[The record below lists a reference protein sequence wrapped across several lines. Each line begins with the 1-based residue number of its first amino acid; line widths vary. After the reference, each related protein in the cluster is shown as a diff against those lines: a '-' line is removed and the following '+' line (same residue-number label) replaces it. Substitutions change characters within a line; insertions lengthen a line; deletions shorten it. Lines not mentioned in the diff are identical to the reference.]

1 MVWLN
6 TQVVALL
13 ECFKNLGRE
22 LEIIRASYYNT
33 FIVMKIFLS
42 FVILLIALLQYR
54 LWFVNGGIEQIQH
67 DQLLLVDL
75 KKQVEEKR
83 ERNAALYAEVEDLRK
98 GQESLE
104 ERARKELGMIR
115 DGETFF
121 QVLD

>member
-1 MVWLN
+1 
-6 TQVVALL
+6 
-13 ECFKNLGRE
+13 
-22 LEIIRASYYNT
+22 
-33 FIVMKIFLS
+33 MKIFLS

-54 LWFVNGGIEQIQH
+54 FWFVNGGIEQIKH
-67 DQLLLVDL
+67 DQLMLVDL

-104 ERARKELGMIR
+104 ERARKDLGMIR
-115 DGETFF
+115 NGETFF

>member
-1 MVWLN
+1 
-6 TQVVALL
+6 
-13 ECFKNLGRE
+13 
-22 LEIIRASYYNT
+22 
-33 FIVMKIFLS
+33 MKIFLS
-42 FVILLIALLQYR
+42 FVILLIVLLQYR
-54 LWFVNGGIEQIQH
+54 LWFANGGIEQIQH

-121 QVLD
+121 QVLE

>member
-1 MVWLN
+1 
-6 TQVVALL
+6 
-13 ECFKNLGRE
+13 
-22 LEIIRASYYNT
+22 
-33 FIVMKIFLS
+33 MKIFLS
-42 FVILLIALLQYR
+42 IIILLIVLLQYR
-54 LWFVNGGIEQIQH
+54 LWFANGGIAQIQH
-67 DQLLLVDL
+67 DQLMLADL

-121 QVLD
+121 QVLE

>member
-1 MVWLN
+1 VDWLN